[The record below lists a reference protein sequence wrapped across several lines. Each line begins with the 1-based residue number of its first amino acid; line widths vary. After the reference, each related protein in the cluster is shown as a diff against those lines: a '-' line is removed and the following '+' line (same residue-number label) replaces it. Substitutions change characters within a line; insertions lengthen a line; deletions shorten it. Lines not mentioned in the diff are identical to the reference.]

1 MSRATEEIENVY
13 RLTPTQMGD
22 ALKRLIEADM
32 PVMVWGPPGV
42 GKTDVSKGVANELG
56 MNYLDVRT
64 TLVDPVDLRGIP
76 WRDENQRTRWAPP
89 VFMPDEQS
97 DERFLINLEE
107 LPSAP
112 PMVQAALYQLTL
124 DRALGE
130 ARLPKGA
137 FIMGCG
143 NRENDRGVVHR
154 MPTPLAS
161 RFTHIE
167 LVVDPAEW
175 VQWALTNRIAPEV
188 IYFIRARDE
197 LLHSFDANSAEK
209 AFPCPRTWS
218 FVSKLLDVA
227 PKDKGGKLI
236 VDGIHRSLIK
246 GTVGEGAMIEFAGF
260 LELYKDLPAPETVI
274 NDPANAPIPD
284 NPSALI
290 MLCASLCR
298 RAEDA
303 VIESMIVYAKR
314 LRVEVGEFMIQA
326 AVQREPSLQ
335 YTKSYVDWTIYTSK
349 N

>member
-1 MSRATEEIENVY
+1 MSQELDLQY
-13 RLTPTQMGD
+13 KLTPAQLGD
-22 ALKRLIEADM
+22 ALHRLIDANM

-42 GKTDVSKGVANELG
+42 GKSDVAMDVAKSMSME
-56 MNYLDVRT
+56 YLDVRT

-76 WRDENQRTRWAPP
+76 WRDDNGRTRWAPP
-89 VFMPDEQS
+89 IFMPDEGSQ
-97 DERFLINLEE
+97 DRHLINLEE

-130 ARLPKGA
+130 AKLPDGA

-143 NRENDRGVVHR
+143 NRESDRGVVHR
-154 MPTPLAS
+154 MPSPLAS

-167 LVVDPAEW
+167 LVVDSQEW
-175 VQWALTNRIAPEV
+175 VQWAMHNRIAPEV
-188 IYFIRARDE
+188 IYFIRARDD
-197 LLHSFDANSAEK
+197 LLHAFDPSSQEK
-209 AFPCPRTWS
+209 AFPCPRTWA

-227 PKDKGGKLI
+227 PKDKGGKLV
-236 VDGIHRSLIK
+236 VDNVHRTLIK
-246 GTVGEGAMIEFAGF
+246 GTVGEGAMVEFAGF
-260 LELYKDLPAPETVI
+260 LELYKDLPSPEVVVA
-274 NDPANAPIPD
+274 DPNGAPIPD

-298 RAEDA
+298 RADDS
-303 VIESMIVYAKR
+303 VIESLVTYAKR

-326 AVQREPSLQ
+326 AVTREPSIQ
-335 YTKSYVDWTIYTSK
+335 YTKSYIDWTIYTSK